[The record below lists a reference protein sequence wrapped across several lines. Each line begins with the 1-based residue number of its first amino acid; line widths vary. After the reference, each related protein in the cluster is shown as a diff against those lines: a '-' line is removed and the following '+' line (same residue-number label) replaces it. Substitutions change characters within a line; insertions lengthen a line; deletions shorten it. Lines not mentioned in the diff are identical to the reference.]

1 MKTKSTL
8 KDRQE
13 ACDAGI
19 VLTGMTVMV
28 NGTAYVVDE
37 VNLGIQFWGVDT
49 DGEELGFTYQDI
61 DAIVDLG

>member
-19 VLTGMTVMV
+19 VLTGMTVNV
-28 NGTAYVVDE
+28 NGTQVLVDE
-37 VNLGIQFWGVDT
+37 INGNEYWGT
-49 DGEELGFTYQDI
+49 DCDGADIGFTYEQI
-61 DAIVDLG
+61 ISITDLG